1 MVIRS
6 TKETK
11 TMQTVNNHSLVLTP
25 NLFALIDHAGALDS
39 EIKALT
45 KQLETIKATL
55 KDKGAG
61 DYAGFVFTA
70 KVSTSERETIDYKA
84 ICEKLSPSRQLI
96 TAHTSHS
103 VVTSIRF
110 AKV

>member
-1 MVIRS
+1 MH
-6 TKETK
+6 KGNQ
-11 TMQTVNNHSLVLTP
+11 TMQTTTNQTIVLTP
-25 NLFALIDHAGALDS
+25 DLFALIDHAGALDS

-45 KQLETIKATL
+45 KQLETIKAQV
-55 KDKGAG
+55 KAQGAG

-70 KVSTSERETIDYKA
+70 KVIDSERETVDYKT
-84 ICEKLSPSRQLI
+84 ICEKLQPSRQLI

-103 VVTSIRF
+103 VITSIRF

>member
-1 MVIRS
+1 MH
-6 TKETK
+6 KGNQ
-11 TMQTVNNHSLVLTP
+11 TMQTTTNQAIVLTP
-25 NLFALIDHAGALDS
+25 DLFALIDHAGALDS

-45 KQLETIKATL
+45 KQLETIKATI
-55 KDKGAG
+55 KAQGAG
-61 DYAGFVFTA
+61 DHAGFVFTA
-70 KVSTSERETIDYKA
+70 KVIESERETIDYKT
-84 ICEKLSPSRQLI
+84 ICEKLQPSRQLI

>member
-1 MVIRS
+1 
-6 TKETK
+6 
-11 TMQTVNNHSLVLTP
+11 MQTTTNQTIVLTP
-25 NLFALIDHAGALDS
+25 DLFALIDHAGALDS

-45 KQLETIKATL
+45 KQLETIKSQIKAQ
-55 KDKGAG
+55 GAG
-61 DYAGFVFTA
+61 DHAGFVFTA
-70 KVSTSERETIDYKA
+70 KVIESERETIDYKT
-84 ICEKLSPSRQLI
+84 ICEKLQPSRQLV

>member
-1 MVIRS
+1 
-6 TKETK
+6 
-11 TMQTVNNHSLVLTP
+11 MQTTTNQTIVLTP
-25 NLFALIDHAGALDS
+25 DLFALIDHAGALDS

-45 KQLETIKATL
+45 KQLETIKSQIKAQ
-55 KDKGAG
+55 GAG
-61 DYAGFVFTA
+61 DHAGFVFTA
-70 KVSTSERETIDYKA
+70 KVIESERETIDYKT
-84 ICEKLSPSRQLI
+84 ICEKLQPSRQLI

>member
-1 MVIRS
+1 MH
-6 TKETK
+6 KGNQ
-11 TMQTVNNHSLVLTP
+11 TMQTTNQTIVLTP
-25 NLFALIDHAGALDS
+25 DLFALIDHAGALDS

-45 KQLETIKATL
+45 KQLETIKAQV
-55 KDKGAG
+55 KAQGAG

-70 KVSTSERETIDYKA
+70 KVIDSERETVDYKT
-84 ICEKLSPSRQLI
+84 ICEKLQPSRQLI

-103 VVTSIRF
+103 VITSIRF

>member
-1 MVIRS
+1 
-6 TKETK
+6 
-11 TMQTVNNHSLVLTP
+11 MQTTTNQAIVLTP
-25 NLFALIDHAGALDS
+25 DLFALIDHAGALDS

-45 KQLETIKATL
+45 KQLETIKATI
-55 KDKGAG
+55 KAQGAG
-61 DYAGFVFTA
+61 DHAGFVFTA
-70 KVSTSERETIDYKA
+70 KVIESERETIDYKT
-84 ICEKLSPSRQLI
+84 ICEKLQPSRQLI